1 MGGVSAGVETSDA
14 GALPLPPES
23 ARGPNTLS
31 LTLWSAILLS
41 VPIYFFQSGLPQPA
55 DIALALF
62 CGATGVAGLSRLG
75 GLAMASTR
83 RLGIYLLLISVVNA
97 FWFLV
102 LGFNSGFLLS
112 TTFAAFNTVVFVG
125 FLGFA
130 EASPTR
136 VLRWTGIVTALA
148 LVGQGALAILRP
160 DLNNG
165 SRLTLYFNNPNQLA
179 YYCLGASTIVLVIN
193 AALPRQMPRLL
204 VVASSLASGL
214 VIYMTYSR
222 SALGGFVML
231 CAVPFVSRP
240 SLIIAAALPLAIA
253 GSLAD
258 GPLSEDPLWQRRV
271 EQAGEQRLSDYIEDR
286 GIDRLVD
293 NPEYLLIGSGEGA
306 HERFHPF
313 GLELHSSVAG
323 IVFYYGVAG
332 LAAFAL
338 FILSLVR
345 GLPMSF
351 LAYLAPTAIYS
362 LFHNGLRF
370 RIFWLLL
377 AVVAVIHGL
386 EHARSQD
393 AREPDPPPTPL
404 PQRIRPRI

>member
-1 MGGVSAGVETSDA
+1 MGVSARVEARDP
-14 GALPLPPES
+14 GA
-23 ARGPNTLS
+23 AALS
-31 LTLWSAILLS
+31 LEAERRPNALVLVVWSVILLA

-62 CGATGVAGLSRLG
+62 CGAAAAAGLSRLG
-75 GLAMASTR
+75 GAAIASAR
-83 RLGIYLLLISVVNA
+83 RLTTYLVLVACVNA
-97 FWFLV
+97 FWFLL
-102 LGFNSGFLLS
+102 LGLNTGFLLS

-130 EASPTR
+130 ELSPVR
-136 VLRWTGIVTALA
+136 VLRWTGTVTALS
-148 LVGQGALAILRP
+148 LVAQGVLAVVRP

-165 SRLTLYFNNPNQLA
+165 ARLTLYFNNPNQLA
-179 YYCLGASTIVLVIN
+179 YYCLGASTIVLLIN

-204 VVASSLASGL
+204 VVASSLASGF

-222 SALGGFVML
+222 SALGGFAML

-240 SLIIAAALPLAIA
+240 SLVIAAAIPLAIV

-258 GPLSEDPLWQRRV
+258 NPLSEDPLWQRRV

-286 GIDRLVD
+286 GIDRIVD

-323 IVFYYGVAG
+323 IVFYYGVTG

-393 AREPDPPPTPL
+393 AREPAPPPTPL